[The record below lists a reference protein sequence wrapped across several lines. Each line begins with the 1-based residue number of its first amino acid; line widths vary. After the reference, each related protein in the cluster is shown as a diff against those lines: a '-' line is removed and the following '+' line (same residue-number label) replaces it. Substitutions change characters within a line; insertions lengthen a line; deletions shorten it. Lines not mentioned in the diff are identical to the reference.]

1 MTQIRRLVGR
11 YFSIALSP
19 LVLLTCNGEPIEGT
33 DTRRDIKQAVPASS
47 AIATVSTVAAL
58 RGRLPIRR
66 ELTGRL
72 RARKEVVIKSE
83 AGGRMIVGP
92 QEGKYYE
99 RGQALLAL
107 DDRAQQLAVS
117 SARVALD
124 EALYRE
130 RDLLLRIGT
139 NLAGDDSMGI
149 TDLARENI
157 HIQAGIPSAE
167 AALDEAKYRTTL
179 TKISAPFSG
188 LVADVLVQEGSA
200 VNAGEAVCSL
210 IDPGSLE
217 VEFTLLEQELAD
229 LGRGKKLFV
238 RPIADPTLKIPAT
251 IDIINP
257 RVEDG
262 GLLRARARLGR
273 ADKRVKL
280 YTGMNVRVILE
291 SESTPA
297 VLLPKEAI
305 LERSGRS
312 LIFTY
317 DDMEGRAKWQYV
329 TILAENDDRVA
340 VSEGVEVGQ
349 LVITR
354 GNLTLDHDVSVL
366 IDTTETIILR

>member
-1 MTQIRRLVGR
+1 
-11 YFSIALSP
+11 
-19 LVLLTCNGEPIEGT
+19 
-33 DTRRDIKQAVPASS
+33 
-47 AIATVSTVAAL
+47 
-58 RGRLPIRR
+58 
-66 ELTGRL
+66 
-72 RARKEVVIKSE
+72 
-83 AGGRMIVGP
+83 MIVGP

-99 RGQALLAL
+99 RGQTLLAL

-139 NLAGDDSMGI
+139 NLAVDDSMGI

-238 RPIADPTLKIPAT
+238 RSIADPTLKIPAT